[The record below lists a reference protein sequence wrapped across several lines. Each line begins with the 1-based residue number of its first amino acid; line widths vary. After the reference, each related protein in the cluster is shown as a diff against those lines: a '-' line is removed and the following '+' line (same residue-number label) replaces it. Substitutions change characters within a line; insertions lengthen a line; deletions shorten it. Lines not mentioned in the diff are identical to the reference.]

1 MVDGDVETENP
12 LVFTDADVISDEN
25 NLWYTL
31 FYHLHTQ
38 EDNMTKA
45 ELVEKLSK
53 DAGITKAQAETTIKS
68 FAEAVAKTA
77 KKDGKLTLVGFGTF
91 SLAKRKARKG
101 RNPKTGESIK
111 IKASRSV
118 KFTAGKNLKDSL

>member
-1 MVDGDVETENP
+1 
-12 LVFTDADVISDEN
+12 
-25 NLWYTL
+25 
-31 FYHLHTQ
+31 
-38 EDNMTKA
+38 MTKA
-45 ELVEKLSK
+45 ELVGKLSK

-68 FAEAVAKTA
+68 FAEAVAKTV

-118 KFTAGKNLKDSL
+118 KFTAGKNLKASL

>member
-1 MVDGDVETENP
+1 
-12 LVFTDADVISDEN
+12 
-25 NLWYTL
+25 
-31 FYHLHTQ
+31 
-38 EDNMTKA
+38 MTKA

-53 DAGITKAQAETTIKS
+53 DAGISKTQAETTIKS
-68 FAEAVAKTA
+68 FAEAVAKTV

-118 KFTAGKNLKDSL
+118 KFTAGKNLKASL

>member
-1 MVDGDVETENP
+1 
-12 LVFTDADVISDEN
+12 
-25 NLWYTL
+25 
-31 FYHLHTQ
+31 
-38 EDNMTKA
+38 MTKA
-45 ELVEKLSK
+45 ELVETLSK
-53 DAGITKAQAETTIKS
+53 DAGISKAQAEATIKS

-101 RNPKTGESIK
+101 RNPKTGEAIK

-118 KFTAGKNLKDSL
+118 KFTASKNLKAAL

>member
-1 MVDGDVETENP
+1 
-12 LVFTDADVISDEN
+12 
-25 NLWYTL
+25 
-31 FYHLHTQ
+31 
-38 EDNMTKA
+38 MTKA

-53 DAGITKAQAETTIKS
+53 DAGISKTQAETTIKS

-77 KKDGKLTLVGFGTF
+77 RKDGKLTLVGFGTF

-118 KFTAGKNLKDSL
+118 KFTAGKNLKASL